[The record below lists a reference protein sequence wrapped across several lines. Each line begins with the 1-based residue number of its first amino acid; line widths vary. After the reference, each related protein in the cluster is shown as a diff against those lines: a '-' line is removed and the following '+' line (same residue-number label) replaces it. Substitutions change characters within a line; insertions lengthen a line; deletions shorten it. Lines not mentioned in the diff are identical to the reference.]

1 MIVTGVWLLAD
12 RYAAD
17 YDCLHELRCHA
28 DGDRTPSAADRAA
41 AALGFGLEHP
51 QAIGDPLPGPEGTIL
66 VAGGLALWL
75 VALLLRPRRREV
87 EVDAGRSGIHPLS
100 PEQQLAQYER
110 LRERGTLSDAEFEG
124 RRERLLGVR
133 RPEVERSS

>member
-1 MIVTGVWLLAD
+1 MAPELVEAVVVSGVAVGQQP
-12 RYAAD
+12 
-17 YDCLHELRCHA
+17 HP
-28 DGDRTPSAADRAA
+28 GDDHGAADRAA

-124 RRERLLGVR
+124 RRERLLGVP